1 MQDAACARSF
11 TAPAPEAMRVLAHP
25 DRRSRI
31 EFLPRVAHR
40 RGVNQPPP
48 EHSIRVEWLHEFRSC
63 VARAGEA
70 ASPGLSITFNSH
82 EPVLDPIARLRM
94 ENAAIEAL
102 RRLLET

>member
-1 MQDAACARSF
+1 MQDAACAQPF
-11 TAPAPEAMRVLAHP
+11 APLAPEVTRVLAHP
-25 DRRSRI
+25 DRGSRI

-40 RGVNQPPP
+40 RGVSHNP

-63 VARAGEA
+63 VARANEA